1 MRLVKL
7 VLQYTKKKRRLLK
20 IKRRITIQKSITS
33 LMVFTILCW
42 VVQTQTPEMKIQSLL
57 SSKMSKLSQF

>member
-7 VLQYTKKKRRLLK
+7 VLQYTKKKRCLLK

-33 LMVFTILCW
+33 LMVRTILCW
-42 VVQTQTPEMKIQSLL
+42 VIQTQTPEMKIQSLYQT
-57 SSKMSKLSQF
+57 K

>member
-33 LMVFTILCW
+33 LMVRTTLCW
-42 VVQTQTPEMKIQSLL
+42 VIQTQTPEMKIQSFL
-57 SSKMSKLSQF
+57 SSKMNKLSQF